1 MKKLNI
7 GCGRDI
13 KAGYIN
19 IDIAPLDGVDIVS
32 NISKEK
38 LPFQDNDV
46 DEVVCIDI
54 LEHVDLIF
62 AMREIHRVLKPNG
75 KLSLRVPHFTS
86 ANNYI
91 DPTHVRMFSA
101 RTFKFFTKKSL
112 HDRDYYFDFA
122 FSSIQELKI
131 TFQRRY
137 FFISWLAN
145 RSDKFNAVYE
155 DSPLRIFP
163 AGNLEVVL
171 IK

>member
-13 KAGYIN
+13 KEGYIN
-19 IDIAPLDGVDIVS
+19 IDIAPLSGVDMVC
-32 NISKEK
+32 NISKEN

-62 AMREIHRVLKPNG
+62 VMREIHRVLKPNG
-75 KLSLRVPHFTS
+75 KLFVRVPHFTS
-86 ANNYI
+86 SNNYI
-91 DPTHVRMFSA
+91 DPTHIRMFSI
-101 RTFKFFTKKSL
+101 RTFNFFTKKSL

-122 FSSIQELKI
+122 FSSIQESKI

-137 FFISWLAN
+137 FFISWVAN
-145 RSDKFNAVYE
+145 KFNALYE
-155 DSPLRIFP
+155 DSPLRMFP
-163 AGNLEVVL
+163 AGNIEIVL